1 MGICIRR
8 RRGISRNRT
17 TGIHIIDALQGQS
30 DKGDQRVYQD
40 KNSADVFDM
49 RNKALQRLAA
59 DNPIACAAIFEH
71 ITENVRTCVLTN
83 IAIVN
88 RVCEAGG
95 SRDIRIVTNVT
106 VNELHVGYR
115 QRLRVDTNQTR
126 TWREGKTGIRKNR
139 DARTTRRRASASTQ
153 YRQWH
158 RSRAGKHTDTAS
170 V

>member
-8 RRGISRNRT
+8 QRGISRNRT

-83 IAIVN
+83 IAIESAKLVA
-88 RVCEAGG
+88 VEISG
-95 SRDIRIVTNVT
+95 SSPTSQST
-106 VNELHVGYR
+106 KLHVGYR
-115 QRLRVDTNQTR
+115 HRLRVETNQTR
-126 TWREGKTGIRKNR
+126 T
-139 DARTTRRRASASTQ
+139 
-153 YRQWH
+153 
-158 RSRAGKHTDTAS
+158 
-170 V
+170 

>member
-83 IAIVN
+83 IAIESAKLVA
-88 RVCEAGG
+88 VEISG
-95 SRDIRIVTNVT
+95 SSPTSQSTNCT
-106 VNELHVGYR
+106 
-115 QRLRVDTNQTR
+115 
-126 TWREGKTGIRKNR
+126 
-139 DARTTRRRASASTQ
+139 
-153 YRQWH
+153 
-158 RSRAGKHTDTAS
+158 
-170 V
+170 

>member
-8 RRGISRNRT
+8 QRGISRNRT

-106 VNELHVGYR
+106 VNETARGI
-115 QRLRVDTNQTR
+115 QAQT
-126 TWREGKTGIRKNR
+126 
-139 DARTTRRRASASTQ
+139 
-153 YRQWH
+153 
-158 RSRAGKHTDTAS
+158 
-170 V
+170 